1 MRGHRHDR
9 ARAVGDKNI
18 IGDKNWNFRIV
29 DRVYRTHAL
38 DANAGFILVNLCALE
53 VGFAGRLCL
62 IGPHFI
68 QVFNFVRPFFDQR
81 MLRGKHHIGSAEE
94 RIRPGGINSHLI
106 ARCGGKINLRAGG
119 ATDPVA
125 LLYLDTV
132 DKIKLVQIVE
142 QSLGIGRNF

>member
-1 MRGHRHDR
+1 
-9 ARAVGDKNI
+9 
-18 IGDKNWNFRIV
+18 
-29 DRVYRTHAL
+29 
-38 DANAGFILVNLCALE
+38 
-53 VGFAGRLCL
+53 
-62 IGPHFI
+62 
-68 QVFNFVRPFFDQR
+68 

-142 QSLGIGRNF
+142 QSLGIGRNFSIHWLLTRRTTSLPQRSHTPPAASSLASTHLQEGHQLTAISFL